1 MHFIDVN
8 TLLISKSCV
17 CSSVVVFTNIRMT
30 MANANTDDFSGY
42 DSEATEAVSNE
53 QSRFLAI
60 VADFCLLC
68 KISTPVMVK
77 NIMQLR

>member
-53 QSRFLAI
+53 FRYCKVDSWRS
-60 VADFCLLC
+60 LLIFVYSA
-68 KISTPVMVK
+68 KSA
-77 NIMQLR
+77 LR